1 MPVLRNTIDLTKF
14 NAAAKLPFQLR
25 LQDFQAA
32 MQDVYDF
39 FFDVNSH
46 LVDKGLER
54 LDERLR
60 AANMSG
66 LLSDMLTASLAK
78 HSRSLT
84 VNAFHNG
91 HPDLLVKGHYPN
103 NAVKAG
109 EQGIEIKSTRKRGG
123 QVDTHGGRDQWM
135 CVFVYS
141 VDDASEPAID
151 RRPMAFTEVY
161 LGEVGVADFRDNE
174 RGRLGTRTST
184 LGAEG
189 IAKLRGSWV
198 YLDQPPSTRRLAK
211 RGKASQAKSK

>member
-54 LDERLR
+54 LDEMLR

-91 HPDLLVKGHYPN
+91 HPDLLVKGHYP
-103 NAVKAG
+103 
-109 EQGIEIKSTRKRGG
+109 T
-123 QVDTHGGRDQWM
+123 M
-135 CVFVYS
+135 
-141 VDDASEPAID
+141 P
-151 RRPMAFTEVY
+151 
-161 LGEVGVADFRDNE
+161 
-174 RGRLGTRTST
+174 
-184 LGAEG
+184 
-189 IAKLRGSWV
+189 
-198 YLDQPPSTRRLAK
+198 
-211 RGKASQAKSK
+211 